1 MRVRHSVQPLP
12 GTNFI
17 DPKTLARIDNLELLA
32 RTVVDGFINGLHRAP
47 YLGLS
52 LDFAEHRAYYPG
64 DDIRRIDWRVFARTD
79 RFYVKEF
86 EADTNSNFTV
96 VLDVSRSMS
105 YRGVGIPKLDYARF
119 LAASLSYFSRE
130 QRDRV
135 GMLTFDSDIVDY
147 VPCSAKHLDVVLH
160 TIDRLQ
166 PRETGNLD
174 AAMRKA
180 AELLRRRGLV
190 IVISDLYEE
199 PARVQAALGMLKHRG
214 HDVIVFHVLDRSEL
228 ELAGTVGGI
237 ALEEATSF
245 EDLETRQRIPVITP
259 EVRERYRALIQEHIV
274 ALKKKLSEVRIDYA
288 MFDTSVPLDHA
299 LFRYLSAREHMT
311 RGPARAGAH

>member
-1 MRVRHSVQPLP
+1 MRIRHAVQPIP

-17 DPKTLARIDNLELLA
+17 DPQTLARIDNLELLA

-47 YLGLS
+47 FLGLS

-96 VLDVSRSMS
+96 VLDISRSMS
-105 YRGVGIPKLDYARF
+105 YHGVGIPKLDYARF

-135 GMLTFDSDIVDY
+135 GMLTFDRDIVDY
-147 VPCSAKHLDVVLH
+147 VPCSAKHLDIVLH
-160 TIDRLQ
+160 TIDRLR
-166 PRETGNLD
+166 PRETGDLE
-174 AAMRKA
+174 AAMRQA
-180 AELLRRRGLV
+180 AELLRRRGLIV
-190 IVISDLYEE
+190 VISDLYDE

-228 ELAGTVGGI
+228 ELDGTVGGI
-237 ALEEATSF
+237 ALEEATTF

-259 EVRERYRALIQEHIV
+259 EVRERYRALLQEHIA
-274 ALKKKLSEVRIDYA
+274 ALKKKLSEIRVDYA

-299 LFRYLSAREHMT
+299 LFRFLSAREHLT
-311 RGPARAGAH
+311 RGPARKGAR

>member
-1 MRVRHSVQPLP
+1 MRVRHSIQPIP

-96 VLDVSRSMS
+96 LLDISRSMS

-135 GMLTFDSDIVDY
+135 GMLTFDSDIADY

-166 PRETGNLD
+166 VRETGNLE

-190 IVISDLYEE
+190 VVISDLYEE

-228 ELAGTVGGI
+228 ELDGTVGGI

-259 EVRERYRALIQEHIV
+259 QVRERYRALIQEHIAV
-274 ALKKKLSEVRIDYA
+274 LKKKLSEIRIDYA

-299 LFRYLSAREHMT
+299 LFRFLSAREHLT
-311 RGPARAGAH
+311 RGPARAGAR